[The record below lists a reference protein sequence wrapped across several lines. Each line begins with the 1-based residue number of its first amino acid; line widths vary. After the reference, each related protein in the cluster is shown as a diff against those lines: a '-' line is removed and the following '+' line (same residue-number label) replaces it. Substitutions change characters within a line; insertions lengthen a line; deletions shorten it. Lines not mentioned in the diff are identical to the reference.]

1 MNDPSRNVLTPSQ
14 LGALARD
21 LLEGSFPMVWVEGE
35 LGSVSRPAS
44 GHVYFNL
51 KDARAQLRCAMW
63 RQRAGLLRFAP
74 RDGIQ
79 VLLRGRLTVY
89 EARGDMQLSVEHMEE
104 AGEGALR
111 RAFEELKA
119 RLAAEGLFA
128 PERKRPLPR
137 FVRRL
142 GIVTSPS
149 GAAIRDVLHVI
160 ERRLPLLEIE
170 IVPSPVQ
177 GAAATAQLVRA
188 LRWAGASG
196 RYDALLLTRG
206 GGSLEDLW
214 CFNEEALVREI
225 AACPVPV
232 LSAIGH
238 EIDTTLADYVA
249 DLRAATPSAAA
260 ELLVPDRNELQAL
273 LQRQGARLQTAMQ
286 RRLDALAQRA
296 DRAWLR
302 LQGQR
307 PHARLERGALRL
319 AEMQRRL
326 DMQRRRLLDT
336 RSEQLRQLAMRLQH
350 RHPAAT
356 LTLHHARLERALMAL
371 VRAQAATLDRRGV
384 RLHAL
389 ARALHAVSPLGVLE
403 RGYAILRDEDD
414 RVVRSIAQVA
424 PEQDVTA
431 EVTDGRIGLRVHGCA
446 DFAGN
451 D

>member
-63 RQRAGLLRFAP
+63 RQRAGLLRFVP

-89 EARGDMQLSVEHMEE
+89 EARGDMQLVVEHMEE

-119 RLAAEGLFA
+119 KLAGEGLFA

-160 ERRLPLLEIE
+160 ARRLPLLEIE

-177 GAAATAQLVRA
+177 GAAATAQLVQA
-188 LRWAGASG
+188 LRRAGASG

-238 EIDTTLADYVA
+238 EIDTTLADFVA

-260 ELLVPDRNELQAL
+260 ELLVPDRSELQAL
-273 LQRQGARLQTAMQ
+273 LQRQGAWLQTAMQ

-319 AEMQRRL
+319 AEMHRRL

-350 RHPAAT
+350 RHPATT
-356 LTLHHARLERALMAL
+356 LTLYHARLERALTAL

-403 RGYAILRDEDD
+403 RGYAILRDEDG
-414 RVVRSIAQVA
+414 RVVRSIAQTRTGQRLQGRLA
-424 PEQDVTA
+424 
-431 EVTDGRIGLRVHGCA
+431 DGSLPLRVEPA
-446 DFAGN
+446 E
-451 D
+451 